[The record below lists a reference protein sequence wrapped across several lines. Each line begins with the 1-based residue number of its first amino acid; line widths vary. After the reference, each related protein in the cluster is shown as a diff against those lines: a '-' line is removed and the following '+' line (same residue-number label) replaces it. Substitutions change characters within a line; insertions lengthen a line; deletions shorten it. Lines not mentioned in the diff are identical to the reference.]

1 MFLHHLRLAFRTLF
15 RDRVYAGINVA
26 GLALGIAASVLM
38 LLWVQDE
45 LSFDRFHKNG
55 PNIYHVNANFI
66 NSGNKMTWET
76 TPGPIGTRGKQEIP
90 AIAEMVR
97 LNRDWGTTLFKY
109 NEREFTAE
117 RGTYVDALFFDMF
130 DFPLIKGNPQKPFPT
145 TQSIVLTESMAQK
158 IFGDEEPLGKTV
170 RLDDKD
176 DFTVSGIVADF
187 PTNSTIQSS
196 VLYPFARLVEHY
208 EVNDYWKSLETD
220 WGNYTYQ
227 TYLRLDP
234 SGSPDT
240 VGKQL
245 TSIHAKAQ
253 DGANVHYTLQ
263 PLSQLHLYTRDGQE
277 AGMQTVKIFSLTAI
291 AILLIACINYVN
303 LATARSTKRA
313 KEVGVR
319 KTTGADR
326 GRLVSQFLTESAV
339 LSVLS
344 VALAF
349 FIMQL
354 TIPFYNMLSG
364 KALSVRL
371 DNPQVI
377 TLTGSVLVV
386 TWLVSGFYPAW
397 VLSAFKPIDVIRG
410 KLAISGSNST
420 FRKVLVVTQFAL
432 SAIIIIGT
440 LVVGNQLHYI
450 RTKSLG
456 FDKENVLTFAMG
468 GDMFSNKDGLR
479 DALQQDPAITSVTFA
494 NQNIMSIGASTG
506 DTDWEGKDPNH
517 GFIVHPVGVDENF
530 FSTLNLELVEGRGF
544 TGSPA
549 DSAHIILNE
558 TTVRNAGITDPIGK
572 KFTLWQTKG
581 TIIGV
586 VKDFHHTS
594 VRNKIEPTVFFHTKS
609 WVWLVYVKTTDPAR
623 AVATASTL
631 WKKYNPKYPFN
642 YSFMDAEFDTMYRSE
657 ARMEKLFYAFSII
670 AICIS
675 CLGLFGL
682 VTFTA
687 SQRIK
692 EISIRKVLGASVRQ
706 IVTLLSRDFI
716 RLIVIAFVLA
726 APISWYAMDRW
737 LANFAYHTALPWQAF
752 AVTGIAILALAFL
765 TMSVQVLRAAVSNPA
780 NALRNNE

>member
-1 MFLHHLRLAFRTLF
+1 MFFHNIRLALRNLF

-45 LSFDRFHKNG
+45 LSFDRFHHNG

-90 AIAEMVR
+90 AVHEVVR
-97 LNRDWGTTLFKY
+97 LNRDWNAVLFNY
-109 NEREFTAE
+109 NGREILHE
-117 RGTYVDALFFDMF
+117 RGMYVDEHFFTVF
-130 DFPLIKGNPQKPFPT
+130 DFPLLKGNPQKPFPT
-145 TQSIVLTESMAQK
+145 TQSMVLTESMAK
-158 IFGDEEPLGKTV
+158 KLFGDEEPLGKTV

-176 DFTVSGIVADF
+176 EFTVSGIVADF
-187 PTNSTIQSS
+187 PANSTIQTS

-208 EVNDYWKSLETD
+208 QPNDYWKSLETD
-220 WGNYTYQ
+220 WGNYHYQ
-227 TYLRLDP
+227 TYLLLDP
-234 SGSPDT
+234 GASPAK
-240 VGKQL
+240 VGEQL
-245 TSIHAKAQ
+245 TSIHQKAQ

-263 PLSQLHLYTRDGQE
+263 PLTQLHLYSRDGQE
-277 AGMQTVKIFSLTAI
+277 AGMQTVRIFSLTAI

-326 GRLVSQFLTESAV
+326 GRLVGQFLTESAV
-339 LSVLS
+339 MSILA

-349 FIMQL
+349 FVMQL
-354 TIPFYNMLSG
+354 AIPFYNTLSG
-364 KALSVRL
+364 KELSVRL
-371 DNPQVI
+371 DNPQV
-377 TLTGSVLVV
+377 TMLTGSVLVL

-410 KLAISGSNST
+410 KLAISGGNST
-420 FRKVLVVTQFAL
+420 FRQVLVVTQFTL

-440 LVVGNQLHYI
+440 LVVGNQLRYI

-456 FDKENVLTFAMG
+456 FNKENVFTFALG
-468 GDMFSNKDGLR
+468 GDMFKNIDGVRNELK
-479 DALQQDPAITSVTFA
+479 QDPSITAVSFA
-494 NQNIMSIGASTG
+494 NQNLMSIGASTG
-506 DTDWEGKDPNH
+506 DTDWEGKAPDQ
-517 GFIVHPVGVDENF
+517 GFIIHPMGVDETF
-530 FSTLNLELVEGRGF
+530 FKTLNLELVQGRGF

-549 DSAHIILNE
+549 DTAHIILNE
-558 TTVRNAGITDPIGK
+558 TTVKNAGIKDPIGK
-572 KFTLWQTKG
+572 SFTLWDTKA

-586 VKDFHHTS
+586 VKDFHHS
-594 VRNKIEPTVFFHTKS
+594 SIRNKIEPTAFFHTNS
-609 WVWLVYVKTTDPAR
+609 WVWLVYVKANDPAR
-623 AVATASTL
+623 AVATAEKL
-631 WKKYNPKYPFN
+631 WKKYNTKYPFN
-642 YSFMDAEFDTMYRSE
+642 YSFMDAEFDKMYRNE

-692 EISIRKVLGASVRQ
+692 EISIRKVLGASVQQ

-716 RLIVIAFVLA
+716 RLILIAFVLA
-726 APISWYAMDRW
+726 APVSWYAMDRW
-737 LANFAYHTALPWQAF
+737 LANFAYHTEVSWQVF
-752 AVTGIAILALAFL
+752 VFTGVAVLTLAFL
-765 TMSVQVLRAAVSNPA
+765 TMSVQVIRAALSNPA
-780 NALRNNE
+780 NSLRNNE

>member
-1 MFLHHLRLAFRTLF
+1 MFLHNIRLALRNLF
-15 RDRVYAGINVA
+15 RDRIYAGINVA

-76 TPGPIGTRGKQEIP
+76 TPGPIGTRGKQEVP
-90 AIAEMVR
+90 AIHEVVR
-97 LNRDWGTTLFKY
+97 LNRDWNTVIFTYGKT
-109 NEREFTAE
+109 EFSDQ
-117 RGTYVDALFFDMF
+117 RGTYVDEHFFDVF
-130 DFPLIKGNPQKPFPT
+130 DFPLVKGNPQKPFPT
-145 TQSIVLTESMAQK
+145 TQSMVLTESMAK
-158 IFGDEEPLGKTV
+158 KLFGDEEALGKTV
-170 RLDDKD
+170 RIDDKD
-176 DFTVSGIVADF
+176 EFTVSGIVADF
-187 PTNSTIQSS
+187 PTNSTIQAS
-196 VLYPFARLVEHY
+196 VLYPFARLVERY
-208 EVNDYWKSLETD
+208 EANEYWKSLETD
-220 WGNYTYQ
+220 WGNYSYH
-227 TYLRLDP
+227 TYLLLDP
-234 SGSPDT
+234 SASPT
-240 VGKQL
+240 KVGEQL
-245 TSIHAKAQ
+245 TGIHAKAQ
-253 DGANVHYTLQ
+253 DGANVDYTLQ
-263 PLSQLHLYTRDGQE
+263 SLSQLHLYSRDGQE
-277 AGMQTVKIFSLTAI
+277 AGMQTVKIFSVTAI
-291 AILLIACINYVN
+291 ALLLIACINYIN

-326 GRLVSQFLTESAV
+326 KRLVSQFLTESAV
-339 LSVLS
+339 LSILS
-344 VALAF
+344 VTLAF

-354 TIPFYNMLSG
+354 AIPFYNMLSG

-371 DNPQVI
+371 DNPQVTI
-377 TLTGSVLVV
+377 LTGGVLIV

-410 KLAISGSNST
+410 KLAISGGNTT
-420 FRKVLVVTQFAL
+420 FRKVLVVTQFSL

-440 LVVGNQLHYI
+440 LVVGNQLRYI

-456 FDKENVLTFAMG
+456 FNKENVLTFALG
-468 GDMFSNKDGLR
+468 GDMFKDKEGVRNELK
-479 DALQQDPAITSVTFA
+479 QDPSISSVTFS

-506 DTDWEGKDPNH
+506 DTDWEGKDPKE

-544 TGSPA
+544 TGAPA

-558 TTVRNAGITDPIGK
+558 TTVKNAGITDPIGK
-572 KFTLWQTKG
+572 TFTLWNNKA

-594 VRNKIEPTVFFHTKS
+594 IRNKIEPTAFFHTKD
-609 WVWLVYVKTTDPAR
+609 WVWLVYVKTTDPSR
-623 AVATASTL
+623 AVATAETL
-631 WKKYNPKYPFN
+631 WKKYNSKYPFN
-642 YSFMDAEFDTMYRSE
+642 YEFLDVKFDTMYRSE

-687 SQRIK
+687 AQRIK
-692 EISIRKVLGASVRQ
+692 EISIRKVLGASVQQ

-737 LANFAYHTALPWQAF
+737 LANFAYHTEVSWQVF
-752 AVTGIAILALAFL
+752 VVTGVVVVALAFL
-765 TMSVQVLRAAVSNPA
+765 TMSVQVVRAALSNPA
-780 NALRNNE
+780 KSLRNNE

>member
-1 MFLHHLRLAFRTLF
+1 MFLHHIRLAFRTLF
-15 RDRVYAGINVA
+15 RDKIYAGINVA
-26 GLALGIAASVLM
+26 GLALGIAASVLL

-45 LSFDRFHKNG
+45 LSFDRFHQNG
-55 PNIYHVNANFI
+55 SNIYLVNANFI

-90 AIAEMVR
+90 AIHDVVR
-97 LNRDWGTTLFKY
+97 LKRDWNTTIFTHGT
-109 NEREFTAE
+109 REFTDE
-117 RGTYVDALFFDMF
+117 RGSYVDEHFFDVF
-130 DFPLIKGNPQKPFPT
+130 DFPLIHGNPRKPFPT
-145 TQSIVLTESMAQK
+145 TQSMVLTETMAK
-158 IFGDEEPLGKTV
+158 KLFGDEEPLGKTV

-176 DFTVSGIVADF
+176 EFTVSGIVADF
-187 PTNSTIQSS
+187 PTNSTIRASA
-196 VLYPFARLVEHY
+196 LYPFARLVERY
-208 EVNDYWKSLETD
+208 EANDYWKSLETD
-220 WGNYTYQ
+220 WGNYHYH
-227 TYLRLDP
+227 TYLLLDP
-234 SGSPDT
+234 RATATT
-240 VGKQL
+240 VGEQL
-245 TSIHAKAQ
+245 TGIHAKAQ

-263 PLSQLHLYTRDGQE
+263 PLTDLHLYARDGQE
-277 AGMQTVKIFSLTAI
+277 TGMQTVKIFSLTAL

-303 LATARSTKRA
+303 LATARSAKRA

-326 GRLVSQFLTESAV
+326 RRLVSQFLTESAV
-339 LSVLS
+339 LSVLA

-364 KALSVRL
+364 KELSVRL
-371 DNPQVI
+371 DNPQV
-377 TLTGSVLVV
+377 TLLTGGVLVV

-410 KLAISGSNST
+410 KLAISGGNTT
-420 FRKVLVVTQFAL
+420 FRKALVVTQFAL

-456 FDKENVLTFAMG
+456 FDKENVFTFGLG
-468 GDMFSNKDGLR
+468 GDMFKNIEGVR
-479 DALQQDPAITSVTFA
+479 DALKQDPSVTDVSFA
-494 NQNIMSIGASTG
+494 NQNLMSIGSSTG
-506 DTDWEGKDPNH
+506 DTDWEGKNPDE
-517 GFIVHPVGVDENF
+517 GFIIHPMGVDETF
-530 FSTLNLELVEGRGF
+530 FKTLNLELVQGRGF

-549 DSAHIILNE
+549 DSAHVILNE
-558 TTVRNAGITDPIGK
+558 TTVKNAGITDPVGK
-572 KFTLWQTKG
+572 TFTLFQTKA

-586 VKDFHHTS
+586 VKDFHHSS
-594 VRNKIEPTVFFHTKS
+594 VRKKIEPTAFFHTKN

-623 AVATASTL
+623 AVATAEKL
-631 WKKYNPKYPFN
+631 WKKYNSKYPFHYN
-642 YSFMDAEFDTMYRSE
+642 FMDAEFDKMYRSE

-692 EISIRKVLGASVRQ
+692 EISIRKVLGASVQQ

-716 RLIVIAFVLA
+716 RLIIIAFVLA

-737 LANFAYHTALPWQAF
+737 LANFAYHTEVSWHVF
-752 AVTGIAILALAFL
+752 VVTGIVVVALAFL
-765 TMSVQVLRAAVSNPA
+765 TMSVQVIRAALSNPA
-780 NALRNNE
+780 NSLRNNE